1 MDEPSATLTE
11 HELQNLFRL
20 IRRLK
25 EQGVG
30 IIYISHRL
38 EEIFEIA
45 DRVTVLRDG
54 KLVGVRQVAETNRD
68 ELIRMMVG
76 REITEQFPT
85 RKTQRGDVVLEVR
98 HLNRKGVLHDISL
111 KVHRGEIV
119 GLAGLV
125 GTGRTELARAIFGAD
140 PIDSGEILLEG
151 KPVRI
156 RSPQDAI
163 RLGIGLMT
171 EDRKALGLILSMT
184 VRENNTLANLKALTR
199 LGFVQLRRERQVA
212 EQYVRDL
219 MIRTPSIE
227 QAVKNL
233 SGGNQQKVVLA
244 KWLFTRSKVL
254 IFDEPT
260 RGIDVGAK
268 AEIYQLMNR
277 LAEEGVAILMISSE
291 LPEVLG
297 MSDRILVMHQGRI
310 VGELSREEATQE
322 RIMHLATGG
331 E

>member
-1 MDEPSATLTE
+1 
-11 HELQNLFRL
+11 
-20 IRRLK
+20 
-25 EQGVG
+25 
-30 IIYISHRL
+30 
-38 EEIFEIA
+38 
-45 DRVTVLRDG
+45 
-54 KLVGVRQVAETNRD
+54 
-68 ELIRMMVG
+68 
-76 REITEQFPT
+76 
-85 RKTQRGDVVLEVR
+85 
-98 HLNRKGVLHDISL
+98 
-111 KVHRGEIV
+111 
-119 GLAGLV
+119 
-125 GTGRTELARAIFGAD
+125 
-140 PIDSGEILLEG
+140 
-151 KPVRI
+151 
-156 RSPQDAI
+156 
-163 RLGIGLMT
+163 
-171 EDRKALGLILSMT
+171 
-184 VRENNTLANLKALTR
+184 
-199 LGFVQLRRERQVA
+199 
-212 EQYVRDL
+212 VRDL

-310 VGELSREEATQE
+310 AGELSREEATQE

-331 E
+331 G